1 MPRNVFDRYLQLFQ
15 RSLAN
20 VEALPQLAI
29 LGLLSGLATGLVVLL
44 FRLAIEGPLVFLL
57 PGADAENFEA
67 LDPMVRGLLPLAG
80 ALLVGALLHQLSAPQ
95 RRLGITHVMERLG
108 YHQGHLSLKSAINQF
123 VLGVLT
129 VISGLSSGREGP
141 AVHLGAASSSLL
153 GQWMRLP
160 NNSIRTLVACG
171 TAAAISASFNTP
183 IAGVIF
189 AMEVVLMEY
198 TISGFTPVILAAV
211 SAAVV
216 HRLVYGDMPAFVV
229 PPLAMNSLLELPYI
243 VLMGLVFAACS
254 ALFVATLKYFTRYS
268 ARPILLRVLAA
279 GAVTGLTAIALPE
292 IMGIGY
298 DTVTATIAG
307 SLGLGLGLLLAVGV
321 AKLLLTA
328 TTAGLG
334 VPVGVI
340 GPTLVVGATLG
351 AAMGIAGQAMAPAT
365 ASSTGF
371 YALLGMGAM
380 MGATLQAP
388 LSALMALMELT
399 RSTQIILPAML
410 IITVASLTAA
420 AVFKQRSVF
429 ITALQAAGLDYGST
443 PLSQALRRVGVGAI
457 MDRNFARTPP
467 ALSLDDAKQILLA
480 APKWILVENEKGPMF
495 VLPGSDLA
503 RYLEQSEQ
511 PEQAEPGAE
520 PGATRA
526 TLPDG
531 RIDLCE
537 IPAQR
542 RDLAPLQHQ
551 ATLEEA
557 LEKLDALQVEALY
570 VERIAAPLIKPII
583 GVITRGD
590 IEGYYLL
597 KKK

>member
-1 MPRNVFDRYLQLFQ
+1 MPPKAFDRYLQLFQ

-20 VEALPQLAI
+20 VEALPQLAL

-67 LDPMVRGLLPLAG
+67 LDPLVRGLLPLAG
-80 ALLVGALLHQLSAPQ
+80 ALLIGALLHQLSAPQ

-108 YHQGHLSLKSAINQF
+108 YHQGHLSLRSAVNQF

-129 VISGLSSGREGP
+129 IISGLSSGREGP

-216 HRLVYGDMPAFVV
+216 HQLVYGDMPAFVV

-279 GAVTGLTAIALPE
+279 CAVTGVTAIALPE

-298 DTVTATIAG
+298 DTVSASIAG
-307 SLGLGLGLLLAVGV
+307 SLGLGLLLAVGV
-321 AKLLLTA
+321 AKLLLSA

-351 AAMGIAGQAMAPAT
+351 AAMGIVGQTMAPAS

-388 LSALMALMELT
+388 LSALMALIELT

-457 MDRNFARTPP
+457 MDRSFARTPP
-467 ALSLDDAKQILLA
+467 ALTQDEAKQILLN
-480 APKWILVENEKGPMF
+480 APKWILVENENGPMF

-511 PEQAEPGAE
+511 PAHAEQAVEPD
-520 PGATRA
+520 ATRA

-557 LEKLDALQVEALY
+557 LEKLDASRVEALY
-570 VERIAAPLIKPII
+570 VERVSAPLIKPII